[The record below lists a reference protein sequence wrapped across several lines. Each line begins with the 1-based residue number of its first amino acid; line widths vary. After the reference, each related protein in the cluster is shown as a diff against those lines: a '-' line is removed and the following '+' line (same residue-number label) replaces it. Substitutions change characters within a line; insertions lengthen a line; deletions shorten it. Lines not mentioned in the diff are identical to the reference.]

1 MYVSDVYSVVGNAV
15 TKLTAII
22 DSVTRLQSPG
32 TVIHILTASEMSLGV
47 QACIT
52 GRIRGQMSRRKRATT
67 VRGEN
72 YMKFIFHDGRLD
84 NVSLCKV

>member
-32 TVIHILTASEMSLGV
+32 TVTYTYFNSI
-47 QACIT
+47 
-52 GRIRGQMSRRKRATT
+52 
-67 VRGEN
+67 
-72 YMKFIFHDGRLD
+72 
-84 NVSLCKV
+84 